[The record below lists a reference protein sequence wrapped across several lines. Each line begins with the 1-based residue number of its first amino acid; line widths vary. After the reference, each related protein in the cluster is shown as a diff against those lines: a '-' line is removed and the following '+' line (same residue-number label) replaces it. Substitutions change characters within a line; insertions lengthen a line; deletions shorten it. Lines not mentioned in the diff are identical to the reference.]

1 MTFIDYLL
9 CAGTVISSSHVLT
22 HLILKLAP
30 KTWAIPIVQR
40 LSMRKL
46 FIKISKGTKGKLVY
60 SVQSLEMLIIISTE
74 LNRGFLAMLPL
85 WQQKSSL
92 DSMSNY

>member
-46 FIKISKGTKGKLVY
+46 FIKISKGTKGKLV
-60 SVQSLEMLIIISTE
+60 
-74 LNRGFLAMLPL
+74 
-85 WQQKSSL
+85 
-92 DSMSNY
+92 